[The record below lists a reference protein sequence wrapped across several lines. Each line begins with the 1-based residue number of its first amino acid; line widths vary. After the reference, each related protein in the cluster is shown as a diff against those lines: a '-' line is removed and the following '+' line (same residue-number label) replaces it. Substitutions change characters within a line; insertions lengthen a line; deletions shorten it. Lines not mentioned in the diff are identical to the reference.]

1 MPCPTKR
8 ATQSREAAAHT
19 HSIHS
24 QSQSATTPAASEYG
38 NLTIH
43 SIPGTPEVS
52 DIKSPA
58 PFIQNALDDEEI
70 SAHINEQDPDNSP
83 PSVTET
89 DIHRSGTDHQDPELV
104 CTYSASSHA
113 KLG

>member
-1 MPCPTKR
+1 MPHPTKR
-8 ATQSREAAAHT
+8 ATQLREATAHAC
-19 HSIHS
+19 SIHS
-24 QSQSATTPAASEYG
+24 QSQSATTAASECG
-38 NLTIH
+38 NSTIH
-43 SIPGTPEVS
+43 SIPGTPEAS

-58 PFIQNALDDEEI
+58 SFIQNALDDEEI
-70 SAHINEQDPDNSP
+70 SAHINKQDPDNSP

-104 CTYSASSHA
+104 CTYSASNHA

>member
-1 MPCPTKR
+1 MPHPTKR
-8 ATQSREAAAHT
+8 ATQLREAAAHT
-19 HSIHS
+19 CSICS
-24 QSQSATTPAASEYG
+24 QSQSATPAITPAASEYG

-52 DIKSPA
+52 DIRSPA
-58 PFIQNALDDEEI
+58 PFIQNALDNEVI

-89 DIHRSGTDHQDPELV
+89 DIHRLGTDHQDQPDDEEEDM
-104 CTYSASSHA
+104 
-113 KLG
+113 